1 MSSEFDSDLQ
11 ELRHELSASR
21 AEFLGALQ
29 SLDNSDLDRA
39 RRGGGA
45 ELDNDNSRRV
55 IS

>member
-29 SLDNSDLDRA
+29 SLIIQIWTAPDVVVGPLRA
-39 RRGGGA
+39 Y
-45 ELDNDNSRRV
+45 S
-55 IS
+55 ST